1 MNDVNLQLAES
12 SSLNDDDDDS
22 LGGEQKQHDAL
33 KDVKMKREPKEWDN
47 FAVLL
52 VEQVV
57 AADSERMTEVKECLK
72 ASGRLAHF
80 ILQVAQNG
88 HK

>member
-1 MNDVNLQLAES
+1 MQPAES
-12 SSLNDDDDDS
+12 SSPNDDDDDES
-22 LGGEQKQHDAL
+22 RTVEQQQHDAL

-52 VEQVV
+52 VEHTV
-57 AADSERMTEVKECLK
+57 AADNERMTVVKDCLK

-80 ILQVAQNG
+80 ILQVTLNG